1 MPNINVLVIPNPD
14 SVSIVNNDTVD
25 VSFTLT
31 DVSSSYYSSSI
42 QPNYAASGVSVV
54 IPRQNSSVERGNIYF
69 TPVYTEK
76 LSYEEWKTR
85 VNKNFLELN

>member
-1 MPNINVLVIPNPD
+1 MPDINVLAIPNPD
-14 SVSIVNNDTVD
+14 NISIASKDTVD
-25 VSFTLT
+25 VSFTFT

-54 IPRQNSSVERGNIYF
+54 IPRQNAPVERGNIYY

-76 LSYEEWKTR
+76 LSYQEWKSR
-85 VNKNFLELN
+85 INKNFLELN